1 MQLLARKAG
10 GRVTVTAY
18 YLLQMADG
26 RYDPGRRFPHGLI
39 SQNKWSK

>member
-18 YLLQMADG
+18 YLLQMGDG
-26 RYDPGRRFPHGLI
+26 RYDRGKRFLRGLI
-39 SQNKWSK
+39 RQNKWGK